1 MSPNERIESVVHEY
15 SGKLLSY
22 IRSQVNSEEDAE
34 DILQDVFYQ
43 LARVETEG
51 EVAIERVSSW
61 LYRVARNAVLNLW
74 RKKGATPFS
83 LIDAEEDLICAEI
96 SDTLANSHADS
107 PETQY
112 LRKLVWEELDM
123 ALAELPPEQSD
134 VFCLTVFDGIPVK
147 EISAATGIPVAT
159 LLSRKHYAVKFLRQR
174 FHDLYIDLIQNQ

>member
-1 MSPNERIESVVHEY
+1 MSPNERIESAVHEY

-22 IRSQVNSEEDAE
+22 IRSQVNSKEDAE

-43 LARVETEG
+43 LARAETEG
-51 EVAIERVSSW
+51 EISIERVSSW
-61 LYRVARNAVLNLW
+61 LYRVAHNAILNLW
-74 RKKGATPFS
+74 RRKGATPFS
-83 LIDAEEDLICAEI
+83 FMDAEEDPICGEI
-96 SDTLANSHADS
+96 SETLSRSPADT

-134 VFCLTVFDGIPVK
+134 IFCLTVFDRIPVK

-174 FHDLYIDLIQNQ
+174 FHDMYNDLMI